1 MKIAAFAKKFGMDED
16 EMIEV
21 LTDNKYL
28 KKNGEPTKKGED
40 FIDEDGE
47 DIEDWKGLKE
57 ELDDLLSEDDEEDE
71 DNSED
76 EDEYDETDNEE
87 DSEDDEELDFD
98 TLMNT
103 VEDFEFDNKED
114 LGEMAKKLID
124 KLVDFEESDD
134 DSDNDDEDEDEEY
147 DEDPNEPGKYRGWT
161 ITKEGIKIIA
171 KKGKQILSTSV
182 KGNIRNKIDDY
193 ED

>member
-57 ELDDLLSEDDEEDE
+57 ELDDLLSDDD
-71 DNSED
+71 D
-76 EDEYDETDNEE
+76 
-87 DSEDDEELDFD
+87 EDDEELDFD

-134 DSDNDDEDEDEEY
+134 NSDDEDEDEE
-147 DEDPNEPGKYRGWT
+147 DNEDPNEPGKYRGWT